1 MRYGVAISLWITA
14 SAAGACETPVCLVD
28 PGALA
33 LTRIITFDE
42 TRSTRGPGHQIK
54 DLLVM
59 QGAVFGERFAGQAVS
74 SAGDHDKITGT
85 ALPPLTVMPG
95 ADGQNLSIVY
105 FEGNNILNGYGV
117 AGYPKRHAQGEGA
130 ISALFDEDQSAL
142 AFQIRGGEAG
152 PAKVAFLARDG
163 NVIAELDLPPPGEHE
178 YGFIRA
184 GGIADIAGILITNR
198 DPQGLAID
206 NVRFGKTPELG

>member
-1 MRYGVAISLWITA
+1 MRFASCLALLIGTA
-14 SAAGACETPVCLVD
+14 AANACDTAVCLVD
-28 PGALA
+28 PDELA

-54 DLLVM
+54 DILVM
-59 QGAVFGERFAGQAVS
+59 QGAVFGERFAGQTVTS
-74 SAGDHDKITGT
+74 VGDHDQITGE
-85 ALPPLTVMPG
+85 ALAPLTIMPG
-95 ADGQNLSIVY
+95 ADGQNLSIV
-105 FEGNNILNGYGV
+105 FFDGNNILNGYGV

-142 AFQIRGGEAG
+142 AFQIRGGESG
-152 PAKVAFLARDG
+152 PATVAFLSRDG
-163 NVIAELDLPPPGEHE
+163 AVIARLSLPPPGEYE

-184 GGIADIAGILITNR
+184 GGVSDIAGILVTNT

-206 NVRFGKTPELG
+206 NLRFGKAPELG